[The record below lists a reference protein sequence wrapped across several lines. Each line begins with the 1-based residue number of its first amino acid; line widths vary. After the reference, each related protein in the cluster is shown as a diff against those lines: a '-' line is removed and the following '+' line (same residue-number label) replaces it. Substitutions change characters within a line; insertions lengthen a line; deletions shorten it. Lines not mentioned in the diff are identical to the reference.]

1 MRFPGRLKNDF
12 AFLTIGTVLGSIITF
27 FYSVYSKKLTNPRE
41 YGIFTATS
49 IILTYMNYFQL
60 GTMNAYNRDYPQLV
74 GAGRHDEAKS
84 IKDATLSYLLVVYGV
99 VIAVSELAIWIVCSV
114 KKVQPINQYAY
125 MIIVLESIFVILNS
139 FALTSAKLEGKFN
152 FAALAYILQTLIAVG
167 AGLLLISRFGYLG
180 LYAQSFLSAMIG
192 ILLCYRYCFKDFRF
206 NWNRRLIGDLL
217 LSGIPLLVNNLI
229 WTVVGS
235 IDKFVILGFM
245 DTTRLGY
252 YSIATM
258 AFSTMVLIPQTMS
271 NVFYIKIN
279 KEYGKNSD
287 KKRLVETSQ
296 KYTWLSSI
304 CTGLICLVAY
314 YLLPI
319 FVKVVMPNYDN
330 GVYAAQIT
338 IIGIAIYSSTMLFGN
353 IFTIL
358 RENKAL
364 ILNSISLCI
373 IGLVL
378 SVSFV
383 LVFGKRIEMVAFG
396 TTISYLLY
404 SVMLVAKL
412 RKITGLS
419 IFSFFYY
426 SWLPVICAV
435 IPCLIADLFPIS
447 ILAKLGLSLVACVAA
462 IVILFKKNIVGELKR
477 E

>member
-1 MRFPGRLKNDF
+1 MRFMRRLKNDF
-12 AFLTIGTVLGSIITF
+12 VFLTIGTVIGSIITF
-27 FYSVYSKKLTNPRE
+27 FYSVYSKKLTNPKE

-49 IILTYMNYFQL
+49 IILTYLNYFQL

-74 GAGRHDEAKS
+74 GAGKPGEAKS
-84 IKDATLSYLLVVYGV
+84 IKDATLSYLLVVYGA
-99 VIAVSELAIWIVCSV
+99 VIAVSELAILIICAEKGVS
-114 KKVQPINQYAY
+114 PTITYAY
-125 MIIVLESIFVILNS
+125 MIIVFESIFVILNS

-152 FAALAYILQTLIAVG
+152 FAALVYILQTLMSVG

-180 LYAQSFLSAMIG
+180 LYAQSFLSAMVG
-192 ILLCYRYCFKDFRF
+192 IVLCYKYCFKDFHF
-206 NWNRRLIGDLL
+206 NWNHRIIKDLL

-235 IDKFVILGFM
+235 IDKFVILVFM

-279 KEYGKNSD
+279 KEYGKNRD
-287 KKRLVETSQ
+287 KNTLVEASQ
-296 KYTWLSSI
+296 KYTWLSSV
-304 CTGLICLVAY
+304 CTGLICLVGY
-314 YLLPI
+314 YFLPI
-319 FVKVVMPNYDN
+319 FIERVMPNYDN
-330 GVYAAQIT
+330 GISAAQIT
-338 IIGIAIYSSTMLFGN
+338 ILGIAIYSSTMLFGN

-364 ILNSISLCI
+364 MLNSISLCVI
-373 IGLVL
+373 SLTL
-378 SVSFV
+378 SVLFV
-383 LVFGKRIEMVAFG
+383 LVLGDRIEMVALG
-396 TTISYLLY
+396 TSISYLLY

-412 RKITGLS
+412 KKITELS

-426 SWLPVICAV
+426 SWLPVICAM

-447 ILAKLGLSLVACVAA
+447 IVAKLGLSLVLCVAT
-462 IVILFKKNIVGELKR
+462 IVFLFKKVILAELRR